1 MGPFA
6 AGLVLLAGVA
16 SLAAALAAR
25 LVLAEFPPPAA
36 AGALAGAALA
46 ATGLWFLRGRI
57 RAGLDR
63 RRGEIALFVAGTLCA
78 AVLAGWVSVR
88 HPLRFDLT
96 THQVHSLS
104 EQTRGMLARLGAPVH
119 VTFFHDPTLRKSV
132 ELYELFD
139 AESDMVTVEFHDP
152 TLNPAAARLLGVRFA
167 GTSVLESEG
176 RRQFVHGSTETDVAN
191 GILRVSLGVEQRVCF
206 LDGHVEADPF
216 SVEAHDHL
224 EGAAGHS
231 HGLGAGYVLHER
243 HGMAKAR
250 HALET
255 TNYRVEKVT
264 LAGGGGDLSGCAV
277 LVVAGPKT
285 ALLPAEVEEIRAW
298 LDEGNNAF
306 LLLDPFVE
314 TGLEPLLRDYGVV
327 ADETIVIDE
336 ARHFWADVSA
346 PAVTSYN
353 HHQVT
358 RDLPLTFF
366 PGARSFSPTAERAP
380 GTAVLPVVNS
390 SESSYGET
398 DPARAAFAEGEDRPG
413 PLTMLVVSTRRT
425 GEEGRSR
432 VVAVGDSDF
441 ATNSFFHLLG
451 NGNLFLNVVNYLA
464 AQENLIGIEPRTY
477 DLPEV
482 HMTGRQ
488 MKTTFFASVVLLP
501 ALLALLGAGVWWRR
515 R

>member
-1 MGPFA
+1 MGAFA
-6 AGLVLLAGVA
+6 AGLVLLAG
-16 SLAAALAAR
+16 AAALAGA
-25 LVLAEFPPPAA
+25 LAAWIVLAEFPPPAA
-36 AGALAGAALA
+36 GAGLAGALLA
-46 ATGLWFLRGRI
+46 AAGLWSLRGRI

-78 AVLAGWVSVR
+78 TAAAGWLSVR
-88 HPLRFDLT
+88 HPVRFDLT

-104 EQTRGMLARLGAPVH
+104 EQTRGMLARLGAPVR

-139 AESDMVTVEFHDP
+139 AESDMVSVEFHDP

-167 GTSVLESEG
+167 GTAVLESEG
-176 RRQFVHGSTETDVAN
+176 RRQFVHGPTETDIAN

-216 SVEAHDHL
+216 STESHDHM

-231 HGLGAGYVLHER
+231 HGLGTQYVLHER

-255 TNYRVEKVT
+255 INYRVEKVT
-264 LAGGGGDLSGCAV
+264 LAGGAGGLEGCAV

-285 ALLPAEVEEIRAW
+285 ALLPAEAEEIRAW
-298 LDEGNNAF
+298 LDGGNNAF

-314 TGLEPLLRDYGVV
+314 TGLEPLLRGYGVL
-327 ADETIVIDE
+327 ADDTIVIDE

-346 PAVTSYN
+346 PTVTSYN

-358 RDLPLTFF
+358 RDLPLTFY
-366 PGARSFSPTAERAP
+366 PGARSFSPTEERVP
-380 GTAVLPVVNS
+380 GTAVIPVVNS
-390 SESSYGET
+390 SAGSYGET
-398 DPARAAFAEGEDRPG
+398 DSARAEFTEGEDRPG
-413 PLTMLVVSTRRT
+413 PLTMMVVSTRRA
-425 GEEGRSR
+425 GEGGRSR

-482 HMTGRQ
+482 NMTGRQ
-488 MKTTFFASVVLLP
+488 MKATFLASVVLLP
-501 ALLALLGAGVWWRR
+501 SLLALVGIGVWWRR